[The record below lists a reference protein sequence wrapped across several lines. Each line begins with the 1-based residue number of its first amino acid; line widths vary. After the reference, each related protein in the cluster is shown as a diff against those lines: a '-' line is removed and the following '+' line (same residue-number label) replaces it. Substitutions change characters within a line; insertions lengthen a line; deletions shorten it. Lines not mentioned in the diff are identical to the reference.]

1 MKRQDQPAE
10 SWPLDTRSALALI
23 VRIRCDID
31 RAGDDQR
38 ELLLADLLCAAW
50 PTSTAQDQ

>member
-1 MKRQDQPAE
+1 MNRHDQPAE

-23 VRIRCDID
+23 ARIRSDID
-31 RAGDDQR
+31 HAGDERRD
-38 ELLLADLLCAAW
+38 LLLADLLCAAW